1 MRIEVLSA
9 VAFGGAG
16 LLGSTGLRSRAEAW
30 RARRAARRQVGLVRR
45 PVSTSRGDGGPLAVL
60 ARPLRQR
67 RERAR
72 AEQLSMQLAP
82 ALQLIVGHLRIGR
95 SFASALTEVAES
107 SPEPLRSLFTEVV
120 AETRLGA
127 PVDDVLRS
135 IADREGGRH
144 LSIVAS
150 AIGLQAR
157 LGGSLTE
164 ILETV
169 IDTIE
174 EEDRLRRDIR
184 SLTADGRLS
193 AQILL
198 AMPPIM
204 FVLVSLLSPGYAEPL
219 FTDPLGRLML
229 GVATVLAFVGWR
241 WLRSLSHPRVVA

>member
-1 MRIEVLSA
+1 MRTELMSA
-9 VAFGGAG
+9 AAFGGAG
-16 LLGSTGLRSRAEAW
+16 VLATTQVQRWAGQWTAH
-30 RARRAARRQVGLVRR
+30 RAARRQVGLAPARGGDTRQRDGR
-45 PVSTSRGDGGPLAVL
+45 PGVI
-60 ARPLRQR
+60 ARPLQKR
-67 RERAR
+67 RERQR
-72 AEQLSMQLAP
+72 SEQLSMQLAP

-95 SFASALTEVAES
+95 SFVSALAEVAES
-107 SPEPLRSLFTEVV
+107 SSEPLRSVLTEAV

-127 PVDDVLRS
+127 PVDDVLRD

-150 AIGLQAR
+150 ATGLQTR
-157 LGGSLTE
+157 LGGSLAE

-174 EEDRLRRDIR
+174 EEDRLRRDIK

-204 FVLVSLLSPGYAEPL
+204 FVLVSMLSPGYAEPL

-229 GVATVLAFVGWR
+229 GVGCVLAFVGWR
-241 WLRSLSHPRVVA
+241 WLRSLSNPRVVA

>member
-1 MRIEVLSA
+1 MIEALSA
-9 VAFGGAG
+9 IAFGGAG
-16 LLGSTGLRSRAEAW
+16 MIGATGLRSRTELW
-30 RARRAARRQVGLVRR
+30 SARRAARRQVGLVNR
-45 PVSTSRGDGGPLAVL
+45 PVPAASSPSGPLAIL
-60 ARPLRQR
+60 GRPLHQR
-67 RERAR
+67 RERIR
-72 AEQLSMQLAP
+72 AEQISMQLAP

-95 SFASALTEVAES
+95 SFASALAEVAES
-107 SPEPLRSLFTEVV
+107 SPDPVRSLFTEVV

-127 PVDDVLRS
+127 PIDDVLRD

-229 GVATVLAFVGWR
+229 GSAAVLALVGWR
-241 WLRSLSHPRVVA
+241 WLRALSHPRVVA